1 MPAPKACIERRAASR
16 VAACCIGL
24 EETNGT
30 PAGLAAELKQL
41 ADSNKIQI
49 NTDFSA
55 ALLPRS
61 YLPPPP
67 HPAKQAHI
75 GIATDWPDTPAELID
90 NSDLSDLKIA
100 SDLRSGKRRGSSA
113 FGRRS
118 WLVA

>member
-1 MPAPKACIERRAASR
+1 PGSG
-16 VAACCIGL
+16 VLIGL

-55 ALLPRS
+55 SLLPRS

-67 HPAKQAHI
+67 QPAKQAHI
-75 GIATDWPDTPAELID
+75 GIATDWPNTPAELID
-90 NSDLSDLKIA
+90 KSDLSNLESLLQLYVQGSVAVAPKPV
-100 SDLRSGKRRGSSA
+100 RGASSA
-113 FGRRS
+113 DGGYPNHA
-118 WLVA
+118 L